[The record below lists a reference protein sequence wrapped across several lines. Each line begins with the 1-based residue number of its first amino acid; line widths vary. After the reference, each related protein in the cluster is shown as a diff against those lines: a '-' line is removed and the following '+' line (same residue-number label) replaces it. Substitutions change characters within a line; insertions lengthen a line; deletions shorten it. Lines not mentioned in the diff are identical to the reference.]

1 VQLNALFC
9 CIWRNIV
16 ASCHKHFVVFSCN
29 QHHRLLPVMCHNL
42 RHAGCV
48 PPATAFTTP
57 ACCRVNTGSQARYR
71 LRITINAYPPA
82 FDAPISGFHRNIAMP
97 FSMEKLEWCGYP
109 MVKKIERYLYFV
121 LTLCTNVIDTHTD
134 IASRSKNYYYYYIY
148 YY

>member
-1 VQLNALFC
+1 MRRRSTVGGALEMFSLPLPLRRVESFIVSHVGYRYVTALFC

-71 LRITINAYPPA
+71 LRIAINAYPPA

-109 MVKKIERYLYFV
+109 MVKKI
-121 LTLCTNVIDTHTD
+121 
-134 IASRSKNYYYYYIY
+134 
-148 YY
+148 